1 MAKKKKYKVPQ
12 TKKTAPAQAPKVAKV
27 APTPKRTK
35 ATAAK
40 APEATFIFGRINY
53 IYMLAG
59 AACLA
64 LGLIL
69 MSGGK
74 MPDADTW
81 DDSIIYSF
89 RRITLAPMIMIVG
102 LILEIVAI
110 FKRK

>member
-12 TKKTAPAQAPKVAKV
+12 QQKAKDSIPKVAKV
-27 APTPKRTK
+27 VQKNKPK
-35 ATAAK
+35 AAIV
-40 APEATFIFGRINY
+40 APEPTFIFGRINY
-53 IYMLAG
+53 IFMLAG

-69 MSGGK
+69 MSGGA
-74 MPDADTW
+74 MPNPDTW

-89 RRITLAPMIMIVG
+89 RRITLAPMVMIVG
-102 LILEIVAI
+102 LILLIIAI